1 MPGLERRERY
11 AVIALTVT
19 LLMASGAIAYKRSRA
34 AEPLRI
40 EKFTPQPE
48 GHTREGVDE
57 WPSGGIPLH
66 GRDRDPALKDA
77 MAVRPWSFTVRK
89 TASVPSHGR
98 ININK
103 ADVKSL
109 AALDGIG
116 EVMAARIVEYR
127 SSRGPFLLTDDIKK
141 VRGIGPALYDRI
153 KDDIV
158 TE

>member
-40 EKFTPQPE
+40 EK
-48 GHTREGVDE
+48 
-57 WPSGGIPLH
+57 
-66 GRDRDPALKDA
+66 
-77 MAVRPWSFTVRK
+77 FTVRK